1 LRYTTTPPAAVTTR
15 LTAFLNETHRE
26 VLALPGMAFLRED
39 VMPITAIANL
49 SRTGLPPT
57 VARISAITDR
67 SNNFRLE
74 QVPLSQL
81 RSTDPAQSS
90 TGGYPMRYAVVGNQ
104 AVIRQPAT
112 TGLWVVSSSAS
123 DTTQKAYV
131 ESVTTGGYPNNY
143 ISAGSSV
150 NGTTRVAIGARTDH
164 IEVTRFYVDLVGV
177 GFLSLYD
184 AAVAGN
190 ELARIPIG
198 QTFSRHQAVEW
209 FPIQTADVTEY
220 LDYQRTIF
228 DLVNGTD
235 EPLLPTDLHP
245 ILAIGAR
252 VKEYELL
259 EDDRGLLAR
268 ADYEREKAA
277 LRSYV
282 LNNPDRIASL
292 RADAGPRGSSLG
304 ASYPAGS

>member
-1 LRYTTTPPAAVTTR
+1 M
-15 LTAFLNETHRE
+15 
-26 VLALPGMAFLRED
+26 LALPGMAFCRDD
-39 VMPITAIANL
+39 VMPVTAIGNVGRSA
-49 SRTGLPPT
+49 LPPT
-57 VARISAITDR
+57 VARVYAIVDR
-67 SNNFRLE
+67 TNNYRLA
-74 QVPLSQL
+74 QTPLSTL
-81 RSTDPAQSS
+81 RTDDPAQAFIS
-90 TGGYPMRYAVVGNQ
+90 GYPQRYALIGNA

-112 TGLWVVSSSAS
+112 TGLWVVSSAAG
-123 DTTQKAYV
+123 DTTQHAYV
-131 ESVTTGGYPNNY
+131 ESILTGGYPQQP
-143 ISAGSSV
+143 ISGGTAL

-164 IEVTRFYVDLVGV
+164 IEVTKFYVEAVGV
-177 GFLSLYD
+177 GFISLYD
-184 AAVAGN
+184 AATLGN

-198 QTFSRHQAVEW
+198 QTYSRYQAIEW
-209 FPIQTADVTEY
+209 WPIQTADMTEY
-220 LDYQRTIF
+220 VDYQRTVF
-228 DLVNGTD
+228 DMANGTD
-235 EPLLPTDLHP
+235 ESLLPVDLHP

-292 RADAGPRGSSLG
+292 RNDQRAHGSRLG